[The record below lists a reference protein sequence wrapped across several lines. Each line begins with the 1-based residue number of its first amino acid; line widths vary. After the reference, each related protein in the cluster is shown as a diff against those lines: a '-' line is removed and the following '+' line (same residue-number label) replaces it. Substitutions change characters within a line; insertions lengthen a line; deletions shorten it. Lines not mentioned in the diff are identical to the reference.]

1 MFYSRSCVHSI
12 YGLQRIILYHTKVER
27 SHTMRIS
34 IESKTRIKMIP
45 ENKHEKE
52 NLESLWKI
60 LIRCETDS
68 SNMPYRPTWLHKM
81 KAFFYTGSVIEGEGA
96 LSNDCRFCGCVFF
109 CGQQFF
115 CLRNI
120 VPLIQRFL

>member
-1 MFYSRSCVHSI
+1 M
-12 YGLQRIILYHTKVER
+12 K
-27 SHTMRIS
+27 IS

-68 SNMPYRPTWLHKM
+68 KVLCPI
-81 KAFFYTGSVIEGEGA
+81 GSYVASQDEGTNFVIQ
-96 LSNDCRFCGCVFF
+96 N
-109 CGQQFF
+109 Q
-115 CLRNI
+115 
-120 VPLIQRFL
+120 